1 VLSFRATLCDKP
13 QADPNERVN
22 QINRR
27 NEKFFLSLQRK
38 IINSHAVGLSSG
50 LCIVGPPPIVWKV
63 LRDTDGERF
72 VVMNKGYGFSGE
84 FVSH

>member
-1 VLSFRATLCDKP
+1 M
-13 QADPNERVN
+13 
-22 QINRR
+22 
-27 NEKFFLSLQRK
+27 
-38 IINSHAVGLSSG
+38 
-50 LCIVGPPPIVWKV
+50 VGPPPIVWKV